1 MGHKQLPSAK
11 QIAYVRK
18 LVELGR
24 SPDAVAISL
33 EVLRET
39 TYKALG

>member
-1 MGHKQLPSAK
+1 MGRKQLLSAR

-18 LVELGR
+18 LVELGE

-33 EVLRET
+33 EVSRET